1 MAKNMRFEIPIKD
14 YASQL
19 RSLTRGLFFSVT
31 GFFLLSI
38 ILTLIL
44 IIGSTNYHEIE
55 ILFFSVPFILISL
68 TFVLYYFF
76 KLLIKFRFLGI
87 HEPTAKYTSKY
98 SILMVIGFI
107 IVVNSSFFAFLE
119 VNHDLYYFQH
129 CLALL
134 GIVLLLIGALNF
146 SRTLSILKDKSK
158 IQSSLINRLL
168 FVFPFVAIS
177 IMEIINAIT
186 RKSIFLN
193 LDFEG
198 YRWRT
203 AQAEACKALNYTT
216 FSIIAFSVI
225 IFLYALFMI
234 SKELGTLDHS
244 ISIQHSSQLVE
255 TPSERLERICKLLS
269 VFLIITTTTV
279 FLSVFILL
287 SEFYWGFWVY
297 DEYGAIILVIEFGL
311 LILMGM
317 ILVYANTFRFLMQ
330 IKEFSKYFPD
340 LKKITGRIVFL
351 IGGGIIILP
360 LGCCATFWSMTSLI
374 SLPIYV
380 SKIFLLIGLL
390 QVTCGLFYLRRF
402 YIFFKNKGY
411 LSNRQLTGT
420 NILFYTSM
428 FIPLVL
434 LAETITSSI
443 VRNRFTETTCYY
455 NDYCKVVLTQQG
467 EEILQWM
474 NISIL
479 IIFTILVI
487 VFSMGIYL
495 TGKNIPKIHSIL
507 DEKSIYEIN
516 TISLRN
522 EVDIGLVKGK
532 ESASISKRHS
542 YDYILKQRKIMNSSK
557 NFIIF
562 LCAGSLL
569 SLLASVTNLIRVN
582 LLFGLIYILDTFIN
596 SYIRIFVSAIAY
608 VFLFIFLEE
617 LRQITRNTKAE
628 KLSLGTSIV
637 FYIGII
643 LSLTFRD
650 LSLWYIFNYGLISTF
665 YAINILINSLLVLGC
680 VFLMLTFNKASSR
693 KKNHKDKLP
702 YYGLVIASS
711 VILVWSII
719 LTVII
724 SNESNINYVTIFSV
738 GIAINIIVGVL
749 AIIGTIKIRSEIP
762 DLDFFQLKESRE
774 GHIEPIERDTVSQ
787 TTIYDPI
794 DSKSDFVFCVNC
806 GERIKSDANFCNSCG
821 AKTISE

>member
-1 MAKNMRFEIPIKD
+1 MENVQFETHIRD

-19 RSLTRGLFFSVT
+19 KSLARGLFFSIVS
-31 GFFLLSI
+31 FFLIST
-38 ILTLIL
+38 ILALIL
-44 IIGSTNYHEIE
+44 LINYHEME

-68 TFVLYYFF
+68 ICVLYYFF
-76 KLLIKFRFLGI
+76 QLLIKLRFLGL
-87 HEPTAKYTSKY
+87 HEPAAKYTSKY

-107 IVVNSSFFAFLE
+107 IGINSSFFSFVE
-119 VNHDLYYFQH
+119 VNSDWYYFQH
-129 CLALL
+129 FLALL
-134 GIVLLLIGALNF
+134 GIVLLLVGAINF
-146 SRTLSILKDKSK
+146 ARTLSLLTEKGK
-158 IQSSLINRLL
+158 IQSSLTNRFL
-168 FVFPFVAIS
+168 FVFPFVVIS

-193 LDFEG
+193 LDYDG
-198 YRWRT
+198 YRWRP
-203 AQAEACKALNYTT
+203 AQVEACKALNYTT

-234 SKELGTLDHS
+234 SKEFNTLDHS
-244 ISIQHSSQLVE
+244 IAIHHSSQPLE
-255 TPSERLERICKLLS
+255 TPSDRLGRICKMLS
-269 VFLIITTTTV
+269 VFLIITIITV
-279 FLSVFILL
+279 FLSVFFLL
-287 SEFYWGFWVY
+287 SEYYWGFWIY
-297 DEYGAIILVIEFGL
+297 GETGAIILVIEFGH
-311 LILMGM
+311 LIITGM
-317 ILVYANTFRFLMQ
+317 ILVYVNTYRFLIQ
-330 IKEFSKYFPD
+330 IKEFSEHFPD
-340 LKKITGRIVFL
+340 LKKITGWILFL
-351 IGGGIIILP
+351 IGGGVIVLP
-360 LGCCATFWSMTSLI
+360 LGCFATILSVTSLS
-374 SLPIYV
+374 SLPLFV
-380 SKIFLLIGLL
+380 SRIFLLIGLL
-390 QVTCGLFYLRRF
+390 LVTCGMFCLRRF
-402 YIFFKNKGY
+402 FIFFKNKGY
-411 LSNRQLTGT
+411 QSNRQLTGS

-434 LAETITSSI
+434 LAEIITSSI
-443 VRNRFTETTCYY
+443 VRNRFTETICYY

-507 DEKSIYEIN
+507 DEKIIYEIN

-522 EVDIGLVKGK
+522 EVDIGLVKGN

-569 SLLASVTNLIRVN
+569 SLLASVTNLIREN
-582 LLFGLIYILDTFIN
+582 LLFGLIYTLDIFIN

-608 VFLFIFLEE
+608 VFLFTFLEE

-628 KLSLGTSIV
+628 KLSLGTSII

-643 LSLTFRD
+643 LSFTFRD
-650 LSLWYIFNYGLISTF
+650 LPFWYIVNYGLISTF
-665 YAINILINSLLVLGC
+665 YGINILINALLVLGC

-724 SNESNINYVTIFSV
+724 FNESNINYVAIFSV

-762 DLDFFQLKESRE
+762 DLDFFQLKESKE
-774 GHIEPIERDTVSQ
+774 GDIEPIERETVSQ

-794 DSKSDFVFCVNC
+794 DSKTDFVFCVNC

-821 AKTISE
+821 AKTEAE